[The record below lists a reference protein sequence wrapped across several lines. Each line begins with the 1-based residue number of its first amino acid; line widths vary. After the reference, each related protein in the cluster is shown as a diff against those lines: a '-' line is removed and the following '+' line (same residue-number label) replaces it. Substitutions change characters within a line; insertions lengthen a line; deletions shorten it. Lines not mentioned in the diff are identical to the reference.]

1 MACIIWTRG
10 QEIQDWQEVIF
21 GGLTTVMEERH
32 WKGVSR
38 GLSFSRKSTF
48 SIGTQSML
56 GGTGAW
62 PVLARVGKHGLTEDS
77 SGTGESIPGP
87 IGASSPDD
95 QRMFG
100 ITLVEDMDLSAWG
113 NFAATPRIGRTGA
126 LLRLDPLTVAVLKCS
141 FIIITAIGGGGI
153 LIKVFT
159 TTSRPINIAVLIYH
173 FAIFSTIIARLMT
186 VGGIYL
192 HEDVSILYI
201 RSLFPSL
208 STITYWLTKYFNRP
222 TDWAACKGRLLLKR
236 VPFTGF
242 S

>member
-1 MACIIWTRG
+1 MACMIWTRG
-10 QEIQDWQEVIF
+10 QETQDWREAIF

-32 WKGVSR
+32 WIGVSL
-38 GLSFSRKSTF
+38 GLSFNRKSTF
-48 SIGTQSML
+48 SISTPCTL

-100 ITLVEDMDLSAWG
+100 ITLVEDMDISAWG

-141 FIIITAIGGGGI
+141 FILTIGGGGI
-153 LIKVFT
+153 VIKVFT
-159 TTSRPINIAVLIYH
+159 TTNRPINIALLIYH

-192 HEDVSILYI
+192 HEDVSIFYI

-222 TDWAACKGRLLLKR
+222 TD
-236 VPFTGF
+236 
-242 S
+242 

>member
-10 QEIQDWQEVIF
+10 QEIQDWQEVIC

-95 QRMFG
+95 PSIFG
-100 ITLVEDMDLSAWG
+100 ITLVDDLYISAWG

-141 FIIITAIGGGGI
+141 FILTIGGGGI
-153 LIKVFT
+153 VIKVFT
-159 TTSRPINIAVLIYH
+159 TTNRPINIAVLIYH

-222 TDWAACKGRLLLKR
+222 TDWAAYKGRLLLKR

>member
-1 MACIIWTRG
+1 MACMIWTRG
-10 QEIQDWQEVIF
+10 QETQDWREAIF

-32 WKGVSR
+32 WIGVSL
-38 GLSFSRKSTF
+38 GLSFNGKSTF
-48 SIGTQSML
+48 SIGTPCTL

-95 QRMFG
+95 QSIFG
-100 ITLVEDMDLSAWG
+100 ITLVDDLYISAWG

-141 FIIITAIGGGGI
+141 FIMTIGGGGI
-153 LIKVFT
+153 VIKVFT

-173 FAIFSTIIARLMT
+173 FAICSTIIARLMT
-186 VGGIYL
+186 VGSIYL
-192 HEDVSILYI
+192 HEDVSIFYI
-201 RSLFPSL
+201 RSLFL
-208 STITYWLTKYFNRP
+208 R
-222 TDWAACKGRLLLKR
+222 
-236 VPFTGF
+236 
-242 S
+242 